1 MNSTPTSTDRVPAPK
16 TPVRFRLLYWLC
28 AFFLVITA
36 LVFWLTM
43 TASGTRTTFTLLEKV
58 LPQLSVTGVSGE
70 LASDLRL
77 QSLQWKSDEFELEM
91 HGVHLQWQ
99 ASQLFVG
106 AASVQELTASSVR
119 VATAHSDSAS
129 VFPEHLALPL
139 RLKAEQLAVGTLLIE
154 SMQGQQRQKDAELR
168 ALTGQFAWD
177 GQRYMVNAIADSD
190 YGKASARLSLNGV
203 APFDLSGVASLES
216 HPHPEVP
223 PVTLDLQLVG
233 NLRSFHASLDARP
246 LFKENPL
253 QAALTGHAELDVFPF
268 SQPAL
273 GPATIAFQHF
283 NPAAWHASL
292 PEADLD
298 LRADVLLQQSPRQGK
313 GDETSLRAS
322 VSVRNLLAGNLDKK
336 RIPVEAVSANL
347 QILPERLMLE
357 QLEVSLPGKSA
368 INGRGDLAWGK
379 AMRADGKFQL
389 RKINLKDFSGKLY
402 QTAINGDL
410 DLKTTDGKQIL
421 ARGELNDVNGNL
433 QLNAVADLVRKAIHL
448 EKLNLTFGDAHLI
461 ADGSYQ
467 LTQQKFQLNTQIKN
481 VNPARWGKFPAG
493 DVSADIVLDGIL
505 QPKWTVHALVR
516 QLGGHYAGQALKGH
530 IDADL
535 QSLSQW
541 LVRPSEIAIGSNK
554 LAVQGR
560 WGQAGEQL
568 SLNVDMPA
576 LQELNPVLQIWDLNL
591 TGKMKG
597 QIQLSGQ
604 LRQPGLQASL
614 QAEQLNVEYA
624 GKHYRAATVGLNVKA
639 PDLRSGPVQSALKLR
654 QIQGD
659 IPLLAHL
666 HDGLGQD
673 TQQLEQLDWDLQG
686 QLSSHQSALQLTVN
700 PRQKLSVQLRGAV
713 QSEKDE
719 WRWSGELSS
728 LQLSGQPSASL
739 QAPVKLDVS
748 EKGLRAGAIVLQT
761 SLAQIQAES
770 LEIGKA
776 GLISNGSVQDIRLVD
791 ILQRVRQQTTLS
803 GDLRLQASWKL
814 RLSDTANVQV
824 SLKRQSGELR
834 FQDPDGTGASIPAG
848 LKDFQL
854 NIRTAGL
861 ISGTDR
867 EKLIADIR
875 AEGSRLGLMQLHAES
890 ALHKRDGIWTL
901 AGEQALSGSGSAEI
915 PDLEWMGPL
924 IYPGLV
930 MKGQLRADATLGGKL
945 NQPDWKA
952 HVKGSKLELAF
963 ASEGLLLPNGELD
976 ADINGMHL
984 RLNQLAF
991 ASTVNMVPQHAQFKG
1006 LDLVG
1011 KKGEFKA
1018 SGDIDLGKETGSI
1031 QANWQQFPL
1040 LQRKDRWLVVSGEAG
1055 VKESANVWSL
1065 QGKLTAD
1072 GAYFRLPKMPP
1083 PSLSSDVIVQNKR
1096 SQKTA
1101 GEPDPNAKKV
1111 IRTRLDMT
1119 FDMGPK
1125 FVFVGRG
1132 LDTGLAGSLRLRSAD
1147 GSPLQ
1152 ANGSISTR
1160 NGLYEGYGQQ
1170 LEIERGILNFQG
1182 PPLNPGLNILA
1193 VRPGLA
1199 SPVGVEVIGTVANP
1213 QVRLYSDTAMPDSE
1227 KLAWLVLGRG
1237 SDQLSSGDASLL
1249 LSAASAI
1256 FGGDGSRNIPRD
1268 VVQGLGFDEFS
1279 IGSAKTAAGSRL
1291 PGQTIAGATGVS
1303 SSSSSPSDQVVTV
1316 GKRLMPGLVL
1326 SIERGLGDASGAL
1339 KLSWQLTRRVTV
1351 IGRAGSE
1358 SALDVNY
1365 TFSFN

>member
-1 MNSTPTSTDRVPAPK
+1 MTSAPTNNDQSPAQKAPARYRW
-16 TPVRFRLLYWLC
+16 TYWLC
-28 AFFLVITA
+28 GFFLALFAVIMWIA
-36 LVFWLTM
+36 L
-43 TASGTRTTFTLLEKV
+43 TASGTRVAFSLLEKT
-58 LPQLSVTGVSGE
+58 LPQLSVSGINGE
-70 LASDLRL
+70 LARDLRL
-77 QSLQWKSDEFELEM
+77 QSLLWKSEEFELELQ
-91 HGVHLQWQ
+91 GVHLQWQ
-99 ASQLFVG
+99 GSQLLSGNADVK
-106 AASVQELTASSVR
+106 ELTASSVR
-119 VATAHSDSAS
+119 VATAHSDTQS
-129 VFPEHLALPL
+129 VFPEHLAFPL
-139 RLKAEQLAVGTLLIE
+139 RLKAEQLAIGTLLVETIK
-154 SMQGQQRQKDAELR
+154 GKQRQKDIELR

-177 GQRYMVNAIADSD
+177 GQRYMANASADSD
-190 YGKASARLSLNGV
+190 YGKANARLSLNGA
-203 APFDLSGVASLES
+203 APFDLNGVASLES
-216 HPHPEVP
+216 HPHPDVP
-223 PVTLDLQLVG
+223 PVTLDLQVVG

-246 LFKENPL
+246 LLKENSL
-253 QAALTGHAELDVFPF
+253 QAGLTGHAELDVFPF

-273 GPATIAFQHF
+273 GPATIAFQHL

-298 LRADVLLQQSPRQGK
+298 LRADVLLQQTPQTDKRST
-313 GDETSLRAS
+313 TSLRAS
-322 VSVRNLLAGNLDKK
+322 INVRNLLSGNLDKN
-336 RIPVEAVSANL
+336 RVPVDSVSANL
-347 QILPERLMLE
+347 QVLPERMLVE
-357 QLEVSLPGKSA
+357 QLEIGLPGKSV
-368 INGRGDLAWGK
+368 IQMNGDVGWGK
-379 AMRADGKFQL
+379 TIRADAKVQL

-410 DLKTTDGKQIL
+410 IVKTTDGKQIFS
-421 ARGELNDVNGNL
+421 RGELNDSNGHL
-433 QLNAVADLVRKAIHL
+433 QLKATADIVKKVISL
-448 EKLNLTFGDAHLI
+448 EQLDLQFADARLT

-467 LTQQKFQLNTQIKN
+467 FSQQQFQLNTQIKN
-481 VNPARWGKFPAG
+481 INPAKWGKFPNG
-493 DVSADIVLDGIL
+493 DVNADIALDGRL
-505 QPKWTVHALVR
+505 KPKWSLHAIVR
-516 QLGGHYAGQALKGH
+516 QLGGHYAGQTLKGSV
-530 IDADL
+530 DAEL
-535 QSLSQW
+535 QGVSQW
-541 LVRPSEIAIGSNK
+541 LVRPSTIEVGSNK
-554 LAVQGR
+554 LSAQGR
-560 WGQAGEQL
+560 WGQAGDQL
-568 SLNVDMPA
+568 NLNADWPA
-576 LQELNPVLQIWDLNL
+576 LQELNPLLQVWGLNL
-591 TGKMKG
+591 AGKVKG

-604 LRQPGLQASL
+604 LRQPGLLADL
-614 QAEQLNVEYA
+614 QADQLNVEYA
-624 GKHYRAATVGLNVKA
+624 GKRYRAETVAFNAKA
-639 PDLRSGPVQSALKLR
+639 PDLKNAPVQSTLKLR

-659 IPLLAHL
+659 IPLLVHL
-666 HDGLGQD
+666 QDGIGQD
-673 TQQLEQLDWDLQG
+673 VQQIDQLDWTLQG
-686 QLSSHQSALQLTVN
+686 QLSSHQSVLQLTMN
-700 PRQKLSVQLRGAV
+700 PRQRLNMQVRGAI
-713 QSEKDE
+713 QSEKDL
-719 WRWSGELSS
+719 WRWQGELSS
-728 LQLSGQPSASL
+728 LQLSGQPSANL
-739 QAPVKLDVS
+739 QAPVKLELS
-748 EKGLRAGAIVLQT
+748 EKGLRAGAIRLQT
-761 SLAQIQAES
+761 SLAQIHAET
-770 LEIGKA
+770 LEIGKS
-776 GLISNGSVQDIRLVD
+776 GLTSNGSVQDIRLID
-791 ILQRVRQQTTLS
+791 ILQRFRQQTTLS
-803 GDLRLQASWKL
+803 GDLRLQASWNL
-814 RLSDTANVQV
+814 RLDDTANVQV
-824 SLKRQSGELR
+824 ALKRQSGELR

-848 LKDFQL
+848 LKDLQL

-890 ALHKRDGIWTL
+890 ALHKREGIWTL
-901 AGEQALSGSGSAEI
+901 ASDQALTGGGSAEI

-924 IYPGLV
+924 VYPGLV
-930 MKGQLRADATLGGKL
+930 MKGQLRADVALAGKL

-952 HVKGSKLELAF
+952 RVRGSKLELAF

-976 ADINGMHL
+976 ADMNGMHL
-984 RLNQLAF
+984 RLNQLSF
-991 ASTVNMVPQHAQFKG
+991 ASAVSMVPQHSQFKG
-1006 LDLVG
+1006 LDLLG
-1011 KKGEFKA
+1011 KKGEFRA

-1031 QANWQQFPL
+1031 QASWQQFPL

-1055 VKESANVWSL
+1055 VKESANIWSL

-1072 GAYFRLPKMPP
+1072 GAFFRLPKMPP

-1096 SQKTA
+1096 TQKVT

-1193 VRPGLA
+1193 IRPGLA
-1199 SPVGVEVIGTVANP
+1199 SQVGVEVIGTVSNP
-1213 QVRLYSDTAMPDSE
+1213 QVRLYSDTAMPDSD

-1237 SDQLSSGDASLL
+1237 TDQLSSGDASLL

-1358 SALDVNY
+1358 SAIDVNY